1 MDNVSKLKRSSIMK
15 AIKSDGTNLENMMSS
30 ALFRMGY
37 RFRRNV
43 KSLYGKP
50 DIAIKK
56 YKIVIFIDS
65 CFWHGCPSHCRM
77 PKTNRMY
84 WENKI
89 QNNINRDNKV
99 TFYYKKEGWNIM
111 RIWEH
116 EIEENKEKSIY
127 KVANFVSEHKNK

>member
-1 MDNVSKLKRSSIMK
+1 MK